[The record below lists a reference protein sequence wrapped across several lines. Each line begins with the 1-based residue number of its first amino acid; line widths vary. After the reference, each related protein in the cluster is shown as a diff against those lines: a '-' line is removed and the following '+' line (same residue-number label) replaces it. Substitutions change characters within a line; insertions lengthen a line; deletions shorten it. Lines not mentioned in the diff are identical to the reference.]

1 MEVTALIQ
9 EGTLSYAWS
18 KESNGTSSVLGNNP
32 TLVLPATLEQGGYC
46 QMLTVCEGEV
56 VVTTTLANGLAC
68 HDTTDW
74 KVYVRPTPTF
84 TLTSEGNNFCD
95 QDSIALC
102 ASRDCGIGNAPIGE
116 SWTWATDPVCD
127 ESPTSNPPNNPCWAF
142 EAIYQGVPGDGL
154 FESSK
159 VISLTDSYG
168 CAWDTTFDYTVH
180 ERPDLGITASFVCEG
195 ENVDV
200 EVNGADVYTFDFD
213 PQDSIETTPP
223 IFAPGNAVT
232 GDFIQQLDVLT
243 PDSGDVLGITGTL
256 TFPLDAD
263 SVFECS
269 TDTSIHVVVYPLPVI
284 TPSLDPDGPYC
295 EADSVTFHD
304 ENDASDWV
312 PPLYDFVP
320 SSGTS
325 ELETLADSFAFGLQP
340 PFTDLVVTKIL
351 NYDSAG
357 IVTTCEANWDTT
369 LVVVANPEVVLD
381 AAAGICQEDST
392 SVVCSISNAL
402 LDAMYTHTWYV
413 NDAGVLSGVI
423 PGEEGT
429 VTEAYVASS
438 MPETNEDPA
447 NIQVWCE
454 VADSIGCSA
463 TDTLVIEAVAT
474 PNLEWITPLPDDVC
488 SPSLA
493 CVDVGVTNDL
503 NPLPQINV
511 LWANPNGIATDPCFL
526 FQNNTLCPNV
536 EDISATVQL
545 VHLLAAGGTQVCES
559 SIRDS
564 LVVNPTPSPAFL
576 LGAPQACWDTA
587 NAVCIDI
594 LHDVENYALCEDDA
608 YTYTWFVTPSAGL
621 SAADV
626 TIDDANSPVPE
637 VCITEPGTV
646 DLILEI
652 ENAYGCS
659 QTTPSQPFVVRDLP
673 NPTLTFTQSDGIC
686 MPTTVE
692 INATSIGA
700 SDFTMFI
707 EDYGTFENFNS
718 PLVLP
723 VEFPGYRNVEFVV
736 SKTHTSP
743 SILGYD
749 NDGNPIST
757 DNVIVCEV
765 ETTYVAAFEGVIPPT
780 AAFSVLP
787 SNTVDLSN
795 GLIQFIN
802 ESEGQVEN
810 IWIFGDGDESGS
822 SEVNPEHQYTA
833 TGEYLVELAVVN
845 DRGCTDYAEDV
856 IRVREDL
863 FMYVPNAFTPARGG
877 EGGFADNLNDSWF
890 PSIEGTNA
898 IESYEVC
905 VFNRTGHRVWCSQD
919 PNHPAGEQWDG
930 TGPEGT
936 HLVQTG
942 VYTWRISLKKK
953 NGQGADVYTGQVSVI
968 R

>member
-1 MEVTALIQ
+1 MTRMTPAIGFPRCTILFLPLEHQNSRPWRIR
-9 EGTLSYAWS
+9 SP
-18 KESNGTSSVLGNNP
+18 LG
-32 TLVLPATLEQGGYC
+32 
-46 QMLTVCEGEV
+46 
-56 VVTTTLANGLAC
+56 
-68 HDTTDW
+68 
-74 KVYVRPTPTF
+74 F
-84 TLTSEGNNFCD
+84 
-95 QDSIALC
+95 
-102 ASRDCGIGNAPIGE
+102 
-116 SWTWATDPVCD
+116 
-127 ESPTSNPPNNPCWAF
+127 
-142 EAIYQGVPGDGL
+142 
-154 FESSK
+154 
-159 VISLTDSYG
+159 SL
-168 CAWDTTFDYTVH
+168 
-180 ERPDLGITASFVCEG
+180 
-195 ENVDV
+195 
-200 EVNGADVYTFDFD
+200 
-213 PQDSIETTPP
+213 
-223 IFAPGNAVT
+223 
-232 GDFIQQLDVLT
+232 
-243 PDSGDVLGITGTL
+243 
-256 TFPLDAD
+256 
-263 SVFECS
+263 
-269 TDTSIHVVVYPLPVI
+269 
-284 TPSLDPDGPYC
+284 
-295 EADSVTFHD
+295 
-304 ENDASDWV
+304 
-312 PPLYDFVP
+312 
-320 SSGTS
+320 
-325 ELETLADSFAFGLQP
+325 

-559 SIRDS
+559 SIGDS

-594 LHDVENYALCEDDA
+594 FHDVENYALCEDDA

-736 SKTHTSP
+736 SKAHTSP

-795 GLIQFIN
+795 GLIEFIN

-822 SEVNPEHQYTA
+822 SEVNRAPVYSH
-833 TGEYLVELAVVN
+833 G
-845 DRGCTDYAEDV
+845 
-856 IRVREDL
+856 RVRGGVGCGERSRLHGLCRRRD
-863 FMYVPNAFTPARGG
+863 PSARRSVHVRAQRLHPCSRRRRRL
-877 EGGFADNLNDSWF
+877 ADNLNDSWF

-953 NGQGADVYTGQVSVI
+953 NGQGADVYTGQGQCDSMIGFKWATSKGFLLALAFGASLHVWGQGSDAPLDPKAEEGLRGSLVEDPDSIYRKSETSINVQFSQVQLNQWAAGGQSSASLIARLDQFWEYDGMALGWDTELHGAFGMLHRPDEGVLLKTDDRIELVTKVGSQIKGKGSLTALASFRTQLAPGFATVNGVPDRNNVTSAFMAPDTSSWPWVSTSSPPLLGPCSW
-968 R
+968 RHSLPNPRSC